1 MNDHQRVITTRWWIS
16 YFALPSIPPN
26 KTTNESQRLVG
37 GFLPPSALDSN
48 QNNPTIP
55 LCPHPWPKRPPTSLN
70 DSLVAFHLG
79 IGRGFVTCRGRGKGS
94 PGVRVGVGNFVPS
107 KNPYPQCG
115 LRVFGGFFGG
125 YEIQRKCDFI
135 LIFLYFYNK

>member
-1 MNDHQRVITTRWWIS
+1 MRGQLHVDEGRRRGPGTMLQWL
-16 YFALPSIPPN
+16 ALSF
-26 KTTNESQRLVG
+26 SV
-37 GFLPPSALDSN
+37 
-48 QNNPTIP
+48 QN
-55 LCPHPWPKRPPTSLN
+55 
-70 DSLVAFHLG
+70 LG

-115 LRVFGGFFGG
+115 FQVFGGFFGG

-135 LIFLYFYNK
+135 LIF